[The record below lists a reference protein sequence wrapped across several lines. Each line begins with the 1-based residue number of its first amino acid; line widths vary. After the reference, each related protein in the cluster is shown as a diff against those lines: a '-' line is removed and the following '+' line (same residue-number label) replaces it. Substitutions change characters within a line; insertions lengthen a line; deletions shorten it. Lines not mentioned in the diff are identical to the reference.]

1 MHAGGHLAEAGEVQH
16 AVQRR
21 LRPLVAVGAGELGS
35 DDSLLG
41 LRGGG
46 GDEGRREGVR
56 NLEEFYNPI

>member
-41 LRGGG
+41 LRV

>member
-1 MHAGGHLAEAGEVQH
+1 MHAGGHLAEAGKVQH

-41 LRGGG
+41 LRG
-46 GDEGRREGVR
+46 DEGRREGVR